1 MLLSMIVLAVIVLV
15 LLGIRGG
22 FSVSPGKASV
32 DSGAVPTV
40 DASKS
45 LRSAAGQL
53 RFPVRLPNVPNS
65 WRANSSD
72 VLPIGDASA
81 VRVGWITDGDGYL
94 RLVQS
99 NAPTAAL
106 VRQAAEAQAAPR
118 PDGKQTVDGVTWT
131 EYPAVRNE
139 HSWVAE
145 LSGVQVLITGNA
157 PTDQFKTLAHDVLA
171 APSVHR

>member
-22 FSVSPGKASV
+22 FSVSPGKPSV

-40 DASKS
+40 NASEK

-53 RFPVRLPNVPNS
+53 RFPVRVPDVPTS
-65 WRANSSD
+65 WRANSAD

-81 VRVGWITDGDGYL
+81 ARAGWITDGDGYL

-106 VRQAAEAQAAPR
+106 VENAAESKAAPGQE
-118 PDGKQTVDGVTWT
+118 GKQTVDGVTWT
-131 EYPAVRNE
+131 VYPAVRNE
-139 HSWVAE
+139 HSWVAD
-145 LSGVQVLITGNA
+145 LSGVRVLITGNA
-157 PTDQFKTLAHDVLA
+157 PTDQFKTLAHAVRA
-171 APSVHR
+171 APSAHR